1 MADSRC
7 GDVDT
12 MDALSSA
19 VHGMRAGF
27 DRLDRAAH
35 RIARDGDSADLAG
48 NMVAL
53 LKARHEVRANATVA
67 RAADDLVGTIL
78 DVFA

>member
-1 MADSRC
+1 
-7 GDVDT
+7 

-27 DRLDRAAH
+27 DRLDRTAG
-35 RIARDGDSADLAG
+35 RIARDADGAALAA
-48 NMVAL
+48 NMVDL
-53 LKARHEVRANATVA
+53 LRARHEVRANAAVV
-67 RAADDLVGTIL
+67 RAADDLAGTIL